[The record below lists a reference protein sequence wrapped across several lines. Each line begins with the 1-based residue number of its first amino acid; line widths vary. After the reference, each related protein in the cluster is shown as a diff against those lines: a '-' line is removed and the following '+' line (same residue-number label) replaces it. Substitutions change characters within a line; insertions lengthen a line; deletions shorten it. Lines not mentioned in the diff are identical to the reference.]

1 MNENSIIQEKKV
13 NLLESFNDMNKTKD
27 SNLSVEEANTFLN
40 NNGIFL
46 QETLNQIIKN
56 TFFNQEI
63 ISVEEFIQ
71 NLLMYIQ
78 QINEKSSN
86 KIKIE
91 EIENQL
97 KLYENEILNEE
108 GISNESIIKIKFKS
122 YKILKSDYES
132 YSLSIIY
139 KDKIFE
145 TKVFNSN
152 NNSFENEYYEFK
164 PESKNDTF
172 KIELNGIKNNNKV
185 KIDEKIYHIN
195 NNEIN
200 KSFSLELKIPQQIE
214 IYGKITIILSNLE
227 YYNNKLEK
235 INNYKSILIQ
245 LESLGA
251 NKSINNEEQEEQEN
265 EDNNIE
271 RLDIMFNDNM
281 NNDVIPVRRN
291 RNFLDFDKDL
301 RHLRVPFI
309 SFNQEDTIMLVVIC
323 AICISLSF
331 FQSIYRNDFIGA
343 FTSIFCIF
351 CVVIANKFI
360 IYSKIFVGI
369 TLLFDIYWFFYIN
382 HFFDEIENKSQLF
395 CILFFIPGILVKSF
409 LLFAFIEITKRN

>member
-108 GISNESIIKIKFKS
+108 GMSNESIIKIKFKS

-145 TKVFNSN
+145 TKDFNLN

>member
-13 NLLESFNDMNKTKD
+13 NLLESFNDMNKTKE
-27 SNLSVEEANTFLN
+27 SNLNVEEANTFLN

-78 QINEKSSN
+78 QIKEKSSN
-86 KIKIE
+86 KNKVI

-139 KDKIFE
+139 KEKIFE
-145 TKVFNSN
+145 TKDFNLN

-227 YYNNKLEK
+227 HYNNKLEK

>member
-108 GISNESIIKIKFKS
+108 GMSNESIIKIKFKS

-145 TKVFNSN
+145 TKDFNLN

-227 YYNNKLEK
+227 HHNNKLEK

-309 SFNQEDTIMLVVIC
+309 SFNREDTIMLVVIC

>member
-78 QINEKSSN
+78 QIKEKSSN
-86 KIKIE
+86 KNKVI

-139 KDKIFE
+139 KEKIFE
-145 TKVFNSN
+145 TKDFNLN

-185 KIDEKIYHIN
+185 KIDEKIYNIN

>member
-78 QINEKSSN
+78 QIKEKSSN
-86 KIKIE
+86 KNKVI

-139 KDKIFE
+139 KEKIFE
-145 TKVFNSN
+145 TKDFNLN

-409 LLFAFIEITKRN
+409 LLFALIEITKRN

>member
-1 MNENSIIQEKKV
+1 MNENSFIQEKKV

-63 ISVEEFIQ
+63 ISVEDFIQ

-78 QINEKSSN
+78 QIKEKSSN
-86 KIKIE
+86 KNKVI

-139 KDKIFE
+139 KEKIFE
-145 TKVFNSN
+145 TKDFNLN

>member
-78 QINEKSSN
+78 QIKEKSSN
-86 KIKIE
+86 KNKVI

-145 TKVFNSN
+145 TKDFNLN

-323 AICISLSF
+323 AICLSLSF

>member
-13 NLLESFNDMNKTKD
+13 NLLESFNDMNKTKE
-27 SNLSVEEANTFLN
+27 SNLNVEEANTFLN

-78 QINEKSSN
+78 QIKEKSSN
-86 KIKIE
+86 KNKVI

-139 KDKIFE
+139 KEKIFE
-145 TKVFNSN
+145 TKDFNLN

>member
-13 NLLESFNDMNKTKD
+13 NLLESFNDMNKTKE
-27 SNLSVEEANTFLN
+27 SNLSVEEAITFLN
-40 NNGIFL
+40 NNGIIL

-78 QINEKSSN
+78 QIKEKSSN

-108 GISNESIIKIKFKS
+108 GISDESIIKIKFKS

-132 YSLSIIY
+132 YSLYIIY

-185 KIDEKIYHIN
+185 KIDEKIYNIN

-235 INNYKSILIQ
+235 INSYKSILIQ
-245 LESLGA
+245 LESLGV

-265 EDNNIE
+265 EDNNIG
-271 RLDIMFNDNM
+271 RLDIMLNENM

-309 SFNQEDTIMLVVIC
+309 SFNREDTIMLVVIC

-409 LLFAFIEITKRN
+409 LLFALIEITKRN

>member
-13 NLLESFNDMNKTKD
+13 NLLESFNDMNKTKE
-27 SNLSVEEANTFLN
+27 SNLNVEEANTFLN

-78 QINEKSSN
+78 QIKEKSSN
-86 KIKIE
+86 KNKVIE
-91 EIENQL
+91 MENQL

-145 TKVFNSN
+145 TKDFNSN

>member
-78 QINEKSSN
+78 QIKEKSSN
-86 KIKIE
+86 KNKVI

-139 KDKIFE
+139 KEKIFE
-145 TKVFNSN
+145 TKDFNLN

>member
-13 NLLESFNDMNKTKD
+13 NLLESFNDMNKTKE
-27 SNLSVEEANTFLN
+27 SNLSVEEAITFLN
-40 NNGIFL
+40 NNGIIL

-63 ISVEEFIQ
+63 ISVEDFIQ

-78 QINEKSSN
+78 QIKEKSSN
-86 KIKIE
+86 KNKVI

-145 TKVFNSN
+145 TKDFNSN

-185 KIDEKIYHIN
+185 KIDEKIYNIN

>member
-13 NLLESFNDMNKTKD
+13 NLLESFNDMNKTKE
-27 SNLSVEEANTFLN
+27 SNLSVEEAITFLN
-40 NNGIFL
+40 NNGIIL

-78 QINEKSSN
+78 QIKEKSSN

-185 KIDEKIYHIN
+185 KIDEKIYNIN

-235 INNYKSILIQ
+235 INSYKSILIQ

-265 EDNNIE
+265 EDNNIG
-271 RLDIMFNDNM
+271 RLDIMLNENM

-309 SFNQEDTIMLVVIC
+309 SFNREDTIMLVVIC

-409 LLFAFIEITKRN
+409 LLFALIEITKRN

>member
-78 QINEKSSN
+78 QIKEKSSN
-86 KIKIE
+86 KNKVI

-108 GISNESIIKIKFKS
+108 GMSNESIIKIKFKS

-145 TKVFNSN
+145 TKGFNSN

-164 PESKNDTF
+164 PESKNDAF

-185 KIDEKIYHIN
+185 KIDEKIYNIN

-251 NKSINNEEQEEQEN
+251 NKNINNEEQEEQEN
-265 EDNNIE
+265 EDNNIG
-271 RLDIMFNDNM
+271 RLDIMLNDNM

-309 SFNQEDTIMLVVIC
+309 SFNREDTIMLVVIC

-409 LLFAFIEITKRN
+409 LLFALIEITKRN

>member
-1 MNENSIIQEKKV
+1 M
-13 NLLESFNDMNKTKD
+13 
-27 SNLSVEEANTFLN
+27 
-40 NNGIFL
+40 
-46 QETLNQIIKN
+46 
-56 TFFNQEI
+56 
-63 ISVEEFIQ
+63 
-71 NLLMYIQ
+71 
-78 QINEKSSN
+78 
-86 KIKIE
+86 
-91 EIENQL
+91 
-97 KLYENEILNEE
+97 
-108 GISNESIIKIKFKS
+108 
-122 YKILKSDYES
+122 
-132 YSLSIIY
+132 
-139 KDKIFE
+139 
-145 TKVFNSN
+145 
-152 NNSFENEYYEFK
+152 
-164 PESKNDTF
+164 
-172 KIELNGIKNNNKV
+172 NNKV
-185 KIDEKIYHIN
+185 KIDENIYHIN

>member
-13 NLLESFNDMNKTKD
+13 NLLESFNDMNKTKE
-27 SNLSVEEANTFLN
+27 SNLNVEEANTFLN

-78 QINEKSSN
+78 QIKEKSSN
-86 KIKIE
+86 KNKVI

-145 TKVFNSN
+145 TKDFNSN

>member
-13 NLLESFNDMNKTKD
+13 NLLESFNDMNKTKE
-27 SNLSVEEANTFLN
+27 SNLSVEEAITFLN
-40 NNGIFL
+40 NNGIIL

-78 QINEKSSN
+78 QIKEKSSN
-86 KIKIE
+86 KNKVI

>member
-13 NLLESFNDMNKTKD
+13 NLLESFNDMNKTKE
-27 SNLSVEEANTFLN
+27 SNLSVEEAITFLN
-40 NNGIFL
+40 NNGIIL

-63 ISVEEFIQ
+63 ISVEDFIQ

-78 QINEKSSN
+78 QIKEKSSN
-86 KIKIE
+86 KNKVI

-139 KDKIFE
+139 KEKIFE
-145 TKVFNSN
+145 TKDFNLN

-323 AICISLSF
+323 AICLSLSF

>member
-78 QINEKSSN
+78 QIKEKSSN
-86 KIKIE
+86 KNKVI

-139 KDKIFE
+139 KEKIFE
-145 TKVFNSN
+145 TKDFNLN

-185 KIDEKIYHIN
+185 KIDENIFHIN

>member
-78 QINEKSSN
+78 QIKEKSSN
-86 KIKIE
+86 KNKVI
-91 EIENQL
+91 EIEKQL

-108 GISNESIIKIKFKS
+108 GMSNESIIKIKFKS

-145 TKVFNSN
+145 TKGFNSN

-164 PESKNDTF
+164 PESKNDAF

-185 KIDEKIYHIN
+185 KIDEKIYNIN

-214 IYGKITIILSNLE
+214 IYGKITIILSNFE
-227 YYNNKLEK
+227 YYNNKLDK

-251 NKSINNEEQEEQEN
+251 NKSINNEDQEEQEN
-265 EDNNIE
+265 EDNNIG
-271 RLDIMFNDNM
+271 RLDIMLNDNM

-309 SFNQEDTIMLVVIC
+309 SFNREDTIMLVVIC

-409 LLFAFIEITKRN
+409 LLFALIEITKRN

>member
-78 QINEKSSN
+78 QIKEKSSN
-86 KIKIE
+86 KNKVI

-139 KDKIFE
+139 KEKIFE
-145 TKVFNSN
+145 TKDFNSN

>member
-78 QINEKSSN
+78 QIKEKSSN
-86 KIKIE
+86 KNKVI

-108 GISNESIIKIKFKS
+108 GMSNESIIKIKFKS

-145 TKVFNSN
+145 TKGFNSN

-164 PESKNDTF
+164 PESKNDAF

-185 KIDEKIYHIN
+185 KIDEKIYNIN

-200 KSFSLELKIPQQIE
+200 KSFSLELKIPQRIE
-214 IYGKITIILSNLE
+214 IYGKITIILSNFE
-227 YYNNKLEK
+227 YYNNKLDK

-251 NKSINNEEQEEQEN
+251 NKSINNEDQEEQEN
-265 EDNNIE
+265 EDN
-271 RLDIMFNDNM
+271 
-281 NNDVIPVRRN
+281 
-291 RNFLDFDKDL
+291 
-301 RHLRVPFI
+301 
-309 SFNQEDTIMLVVIC
+309 
-323 AICISLSF
+323 
-331 FQSIYRNDFIGA
+331 
-343 FTSIFCIF
+343 
-351 CVVIANKFI
+351 
-360 IYSKIFVGI
+360 
-369 TLLFDIYWFFYIN
+369 
-382 HFFDEIENKSQLF
+382 
-395 CILFFIPGILVKSF
+395 
-409 LLFAFIEITKRN
+409 

>member
-13 NLLESFNDMNKTKD
+13 NLLESFNDMNKTKE
-27 SNLSVEEANTFLN
+27 SNLSVEEAITFLN
-40 NNGIFL
+40 NNGIIL

-78 QINEKSSN
+78 QIKEKSSN

-185 KIDEKIYHIN
+185 KIDEKIYNIN

-235 INNYKSILIQ
+235 INSYKSILIQ
-245 LESLGA
+245 LESLGV

-265 EDNNIE
+265 EDNNIG
-271 RLDIMFNDNM
+271 RLDIMLNENM

-309 SFNQEDTIMLVVIC
+309 SFNREDTIMLVVIC

-409 LLFAFIEITKRN
+409 LLFALIEITKRN

>member
-78 QINEKSSN
+78 QIKEKSSN

-409 LLFAFIEITKRN
+409 LLFALIEITKRN

>member
-78 QINEKSSN
+78 QIKEKSSN
-86 KIKIE
+86 KNKVI

-139 KDKIFE
+139 KEKIFE
-145 TKVFNSN
+145 TKDFNLN

-214 IYGKITIILSNLE
+214 IYGKIRIILSNLE

>member
-78 QINEKSSN
+78 QIKEKSSN
-86 KIKIE
+86 KNKVI

>member
-78 QINEKSSN
+78 QIKEKSSN
-86 KIKIE
+86 KNKVI

-145 TKVFNSN
+145 TKDFNLN

>member
-78 QINEKSSN
+78 QIKEKSSN
-86 KIKIE
+86 KNKVI

-108 GISNESIIKIKFKS
+108 GMSNESIIKIKFKS

-145 TKVFNSN
+145 TKGFNSN

-164 PESKNDTF
+164 PESKNDAF

-185 KIDEKIYHIN
+185 KIDEKIYNIN

-200 KSFSLELKIPQQIE
+200 KSFSLELKISQQIE
-214 IYGKITIILSNLE
+214 IYGKITIILSNFE
-227 YYNNKLEK
+227 YYNNKLDK

-251 NKSINNEEQEEQEN
+251 NKSINNEDQEEQEN
-265 EDNNIE
+265 EDNNIG
-271 RLDIMFNDNM
+271 RLDIMLNDNM

-309 SFNQEDTIMLVVIC
+309 SFNREDTIMLVVIC

-409 LLFAFIEITKRN
+409 LLFALIEITKRN

>member
-78 QINEKSSN
+78 QIKEKSSN
-86 KIKIE
+86 KNKVI

-97 KLYENEILNEE
+97 KLYENENLNEE
-108 GISNESIIKIKFKS
+108 GMYNESIIKIKFKS

-145 TKVFNSN
+145 TKGFNSN

-164 PESKNDTF
+164 PESKNDAF

-185 KIDEKIYHIN
+185 KIDEKIYNIN

-200 KSFSLELKIPQQIE
+200 KSFSLELKISQQIE
-214 IYGKITIILSNLE
+214 IYGKITIILSNFE
-227 YYNNKLEK
+227 YYNNKLDK

-251 NKSINNEEQEEQEN
+251 NKSINNEDQEEQEN
-265 EDNNIE
+265 EDNNIG
-271 RLDIMFNDNM
+271 RLDIMLNDNM

-309 SFNQEDTIMLVVIC
+309 SFNREDTIMLVVIC

-409 LLFAFIEITKRN
+409 LLFALIEITKRN

>member
-139 KDKIFE
+139 KEKIFE
-145 TKVFNSN
+145 TKDFNLN

-265 EDNNIE
+265 EDNNIG
-271 RLDIMFNDNM
+271 RLDIMLNENM

-309 SFNQEDTIMLVVIC
+309 SFNREDTIMLVVIC

>member
-78 QINEKSSN
+78 QIKEKSSN
-86 KIKIE
+86 KNKVI

-139 KDKIFE
+139 KEKIFE
-145 TKVFNSN
+145 TKDFNLN

-185 KIDEKIYHIN
+185 KIDENIYHIN

>member
-78 QINEKSSN
+78 QIKEKSSN
-86 KIKIE
+86 KNKVI

-108 GISNESIIKIKFKS
+108 GMSNESIIKIKFKS

-145 TKVFNSN
+145 TKGFNSN
-152 NNSFENEYYEFK
+152 NNSFENEYYEFT
-164 PESKNDTF
+164 PESKNDAF

-185 KIDEKIYHIN
+185 KIDEKIYNIN

-214 IYGKITIILSNLE
+214 IYGKITIILSNFE
-227 YYNNKLEK
+227 YYNNKLDK

-251 NKSINNEEQEEQEN
+251 NKSINNEDQEEQEN
-265 EDNNIE
+265 EDNNIG
-271 RLDIMFNDNM
+271 RLDIMLNDNM

-309 SFNQEDTIMLVVIC
+309 SFNREDTIMLVVIC

-409 LLFAFIEITKRN
+409 LLFALIEITKRN

>member
-13 NLLESFNDMNKTKD
+13 NLLESFNDMNKTKE

-78 QINEKSSN
+78 QIKEKSSN
-86 KIKIE
+86 KNKVI

-139 KDKIFE
+139 KEKIFE
-145 TKVFNSN
+145 TKDFNLN

-265 EDNNIE
+265 EDNNIG
-271 RLDIMFNDNM
+271 RLDIMLNENM

-409 LLFAFIEITKRN
+409 LLFALIEITKRN

>member
-78 QINEKSSN
+78 QIKEKSSN
-86 KIKIE
+86 KNKVI

-145 TKVFNSN
+145 TKDFNSN

-172 KIELNGIKNNNKV
+172 KIELNGIKNNNKI

>member
-78 QINEKSSN
+78 QIKEKSSN
-86 KIKIE
+86 KNKVI

-108 GISNESIIKIKFKS
+108 GMSNESIIKIKFKS

-145 TKVFNSN
+145 TKGFNSN

-164 PESKNDTF
+164 PESKNDAF

-185 KIDEKIYHIN
+185 KIDEKIYNIN

-214 IYGKITIILSNLE
+214 IYGKITIILSNFE
-227 YYNNKLEK
+227 YYNNKLDK

-251 NKSINNEEQEEQEN
+251 NKSINNEDQEEQEN
-265 EDNNIE
+265 EDNNIG
-271 RLDIMFNDNM
+271 RLDIMLNDNM

-309 SFNQEDTIMLVVIC
+309 SFNREDTIMLVVIC

-409 LLFAFIEITKRN
+409 LLFALIEITKRN

>member
-78 QINEKSSN
+78 QIKEKSSN

-139 KDKIFE
+139 KEKIFE
-145 TKVFNSN
+145 TKDFNLN

-185 KIDEKIYHIN
+185 KIDKKIYNIN

>member
-78 QINEKSSN
+78 QIKEKSSN
-86 KIKIE
+86 KNKVI

-145 TKVFNSN
+145 TKDFNSN

>member
-1 MNENSIIQEKKV
+1 MNENSFIQEKKV

-139 KDKIFE
+139 KEKIFE
-145 TKVFNSN
+145 TKDFNLN

-185 KIDEKIYHIN
+185 KIDENIFHIN

>member
-78 QINEKSSN
+78 QIKEKSSN
-86 KIKIE
+86 KNKVI

-108 GISNESIIKIKFKS
+108 GMSNESIIKIKFKS

-145 TKVFNSN
+145 TKGFNSN

-164 PESKNDTF
+164 PESKNDAF

-214 IYGKITIILSNLE
+214 IYGKITIILSNFE
-227 YYNNKLEK
+227 YYNNKLDK

-251 NKSINNEEQEEQEN
+251 NKSINNEDQEEQEN
-265 EDNNIE
+265 EDNNIG
-271 RLDIMFNDNM
+271 RLDIMLNDNM

-309 SFNQEDTIMLVVIC
+309 SFNREDTIMLVVIC

-409 LLFAFIEITKRN
+409 LLFALIEITKRN

>member
-13 NLLESFNDMNKTKD
+13 NLLESFNDMNKTKE
-27 SNLSVEEANTFLN
+27 SNLSVEEAITFLN
-40 NNGIFL
+40 NNGIIL

-78 QINEKSSN
+78 QIKEKSSN
-86 KIKIE
+86 KNKVI

-145 TKVFNSN
+145 TKDFNLN

-214 IYGKITIILSNLE
+214 IYGKITIILSILE

-235 INNYKSILIQ
+235 INSYKSILIQ

-265 EDNNIE
+265 EDNNIG
-271 RLDIMFNDNM
+271 RLDIMLNENM

-409 LLFAFIEITKRN
+409 LLFALIEITKRN